1 MQCISL
7 LSLGGKYL
15 KMMAFDIS
23 FLLPSMAWKC
33 FGAGLQVL
41 KHDMTSVTSC
51 RNVISIEHKGSQS
64 FLLYLGSFCFLKNEK
79 NVRLSLKHVILFYFS
94 TNFQNTKLSTF

>member
-33 FGAGLQVL
+33 FGAGLQAL
-41 KHDMTSVTSC
+41 KHDMTSGTSC
-51 RNVISIEHKGSQS
+51 RNVISIENTARAV
-64 FLLYLGSFCFLKNEK
+64 FVVDEFYAAELKTFDY
-79 NVRLSLKHVILFYFS
+79 NVFI
-94 TNFQNTKLSTF
+94 N